1 MDCVCLNVM
10 EVVAINSDQLLLFA
24 VAYVAGEV
32 LINMNYHRQWEN
44 H

>member
-24 VAYVAGEV
+24 VASVAGEV